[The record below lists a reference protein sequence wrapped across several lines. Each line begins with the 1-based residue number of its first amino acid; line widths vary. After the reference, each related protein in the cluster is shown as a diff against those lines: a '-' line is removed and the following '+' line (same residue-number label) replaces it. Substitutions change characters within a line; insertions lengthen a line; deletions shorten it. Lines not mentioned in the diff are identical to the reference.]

1 MVNDIGDSLPQ
12 SIGRSLYVDDFAIW
26 VSASST
32 RYMERQLQLSIGS
45 LERWAGQNG
54 FRFSATKTAAV
65 HFCRR
70 RRQCPDM
77 ELQLYREPITRSDS
91 S

>member
-1 MVNDIGDSLPQ
+1 MVNDIGNNIPR

-26 VSASST
+26 LSASST
-32 RYMERQLQLSIGS
+32 RYLERQLQLAIAR

-54 FRFSATKTAAV
+54 FRFSVAKTVTV

-70 RRQCPDM
+70 RRHCPDM
-77 ELQLYREPITRSDS
+77 ELRLYGQPVPVQPS